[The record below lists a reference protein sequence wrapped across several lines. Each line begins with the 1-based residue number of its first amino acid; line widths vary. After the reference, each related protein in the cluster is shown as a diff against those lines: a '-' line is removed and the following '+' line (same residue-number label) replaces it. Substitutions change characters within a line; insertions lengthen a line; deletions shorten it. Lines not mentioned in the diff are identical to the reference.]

1 MEPMENLY
9 NDDED
14 CLSRIVID
22 VSSRSFRVYSFGGE
36 EKVIETENMDEFLG
50 VLQFVRDF
58 VASGLFDEDM
68 VVYSSPMV
76 KS

>member
-22 VSSRSFRVYSFGGE
+22 ISSRSFRVYSLGGD
-36 EKVIETENMDEFLG
+36 EKVIETESMDEFLG

>member
-22 VSSRSFRVYSFGGE
+22 ISSRSFRVYSLGGD

-58 VASGLFDEDM
+58 VSSGLFDEDM

>member
-22 VSSRSFRVYSFGGE
+22 ISSRSFRVYSLGGD